1 MHDSFSFVTDLIRVM
16 FTRIDLQI
24 CFDCANEINGKKKDQ
39 KIEHSHV
46 SDQKIELASAFEQ
59 S

>member
-1 MHDSFSFVTDLIRVM
+1 MHDSFSFVTDLIKVM
-16 FTRIDLQI
+16 LTHIDLQI

-46 SDQKIELASAFEQ
+46 SDQKFELASVFEQ